1 MLVGLPLLFIS
12 YLKRFSNPQLIYKPP
27 FPTFHLHHNTIKMS
41 GTEQT
46 FHYTKEDV
54 RKMEQRDSRA
64 HGGNVSA
71 DSNAAA
77 MQVRHLVL
85 PITQEHLLTYLQSI
99 VDQADQNKADLI
111 EERRS
116 NLPKP
121 EDPPVKSDFNST
133 DPSTV
138 DVGSGR
144 VSDGFSHGNDALRE
158 PATGDSAARS
168 ADATLGQG
176 VGREGKDGLSGIP
189 NDAVTREA
197 KHKAGLADTTGKDY
211 GYPKNDPSS
220 ASS

>member
-1 MLVGLPLLFIS
+1 
-12 YLKRFSNPQLIYKPP
+12 
-27 FPTFHLHHNTIKMS
+27 MS

-77 MQVRHLVL
+77 MQ
-85 PITQEHLLTYLQSI
+85 SI

-121 EDPPVKSDFNST
+121 EDPPAKSDFNST
-133 DPSTV
+133 DASTV

-144 VSDGFSHGNDALRE
+144 ISGVD
-158 PATGDSAARS
+158 
-168 ADATLGQG
+168 QG
-176 VGREGKDGLSGIP
+176 VGREGKDGLSAIP

>member
-1 MLVGLPLLFIS
+1 
-12 YLKRFSNPQLIYKPP
+12 
-27 FPTFHLHHNTIKMS
+27 MS

-64 HGGNVSA
+64 HGGNVAA

-77 MQVRHLVL
+77 M
-85 PITQEHLLTYLQSI
+85 QSI

-144 VSDGFSHGNDALRE
+144 VSSGFSHGNDALRE
-158 PATGDSAARS
+158 PTTGDSTARS
-168 ADATLGQG
+168 ADATLGEG

-197 KHKAGLADTTGKDY
+197 KNKAGLSDTTGKDY

>member
-1 MLVGLPLLFIS
+1 
-12 YLKRFSNPQLIYKPP
+12 
-27 FPTFHLHHNTIKMS
+27 MS

-54 RKMEQRDSRA
+54 RKMEQRDSA
-64 HGGNVSA
+64 SHGGNVSA

-77 MQVRHLVL
+77 MQVSDFCLHQVKK
-85 PITQEHLLTYLQSI
+85 HLLTYVQSI
-99 VDQADQNKADLI
+99 VDQADKNKAELI

-121 EDPPVKSDFNST
+121 EDPPVKSDFNSA

-138 DVGSGR
+138 NVGSGG
-144 VSDGFSHGNDALRE
+144 VSDTFSHGNDALRE

-197 KHKAGLADTTGKDY
+197 KGKAGLADTTGQDY
-211 GYPKNDPSS
+211 GYPKNDPSN
-220 ASS
+220 A

>member
-1 MLVGLPLLFIS
+1 MVVPSLPTPTLLPCRSVI
-12 YLKRFSNPQLIYKPP
+12 LC
-27 FPTFHLHHNTIKMS
+27 LHKI
-41 GTEQT
+41 
-46 FHYTKEDV
+46 
-54 RKMEQRDSRA
+54 RD
-64 HGGNVSA
+64 HF
-71 DSNAAA
+71 
-77 MQVRHLVL
+77 
-85 PITQEHLLTYLQSI
+85 LTHVQSI
-99 VDQADQNKADLI
+99 VDQADKNKAELI

-121 EDPPVKSDFNST
+121 EDPPVKSDFNSN

-144 VSDGFSHGNDALRE
+144 VSDSIAHGNDALRE
-158 PATGDSAARS
+158 PATGDSFARS
-168 ADATLGQG
+168 ADSTLGQG